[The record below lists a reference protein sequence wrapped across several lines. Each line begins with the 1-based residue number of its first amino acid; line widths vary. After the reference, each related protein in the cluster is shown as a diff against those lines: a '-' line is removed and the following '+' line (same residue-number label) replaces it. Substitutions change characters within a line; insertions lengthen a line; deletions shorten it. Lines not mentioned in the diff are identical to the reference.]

1 MNQIL
6 ASSRIYVTKEIRR
19 KQKFYKIT
27 FTLSVITLIILLTY
41 YVFAEKR
48 RDDQEAISQEILMEL
63 SQTQDST
70 IIPDATIMIN
80 LSSGESQEVNVEEL
94 EYEVEDDGSS
104 SSNPTGSSQ
113 STTPTPSSSSGN
125 SGTVKTKSGKN
136 YTSEAIFSYPR
147 LNINYPV
154 LDKTSTYLLSVSLN
168 KYWGP
173 KPNEVG
179 NYCIVG
185 HNYTSGKMFGKLKNA
200 QKGDEVKL
208 TDVKT
213 YTTVTYKIYDIYVIE
228 PTDVSCTTQ
237 LTNGKRELTLL
248 TCTNRGKQ
256 RLCVKCR
263 EV

>member
-80 LSSGESQEVNVEEL
+80 LSNGESQEVNAEEL

-104 SSNPTGSSQ
+104 SANPTGSSQ
-113 STTPTPSSSSGN
+113 QSSPAPHSSSS
-125 SGTVKTKSGKN
+125 S
-136 YTSEAIFSYPR
+136 PPHHMHQCHR
-147 LNINYPV
+147 
-154 LDKTSTYLLSVSLN
+154 
-168 KYWGP
+168 
-173 KPNEVG
+173 
-179 NYCIVG
+179 
-185 HNYTSGKMFGKLKNA
+185 
-200 QKGDEVKL
+200 
-208 TDVKT
+208 
-213 YTTVTYKIYDIYVIE
+213 
-228 PTDVSCTTQ
+228 
-237 LTNGKRELTLL
+237 R
-248 TCTNRGKQ
+248 
-256 RLCVKCR
+256 
-263 EV
+263 

>member
-6 ASSRIYVTKEIRR
+6 ASSRVYVTKEIRR

-48 RDDQEAISQEILMEL
+48 RDDQEAISQEILTQL

-70 IIPDATIMIN
+70 IIPDATLMIN
-80 LSSGESQEVNVEEL
+80 LSSGETQEVNVEEL

-104 SSNPTGSSQ
+104 SSNPTGNG
-113 STTPTPSSSSGN
+113 SSSSSRN

-173 KPNEVG
+173 APNEVG

-248 TCTNRGKQ
+248 TCTNHGKQ
-256 RLCVKCR
+256 RLCLKCR

>member
-6 ASSRIYVTKEIRR
+6 ASSKVYVTKEIRR

-48 RDDQEAISQEILMEL
+48 RDEQEAISQEILTQL

-70 IIPDATIMIN
+70 INPDATIMIN
-80 LSSGESQEVNVEEL
+80 LSSGESQEVSSEEL
-94 EYEVEDDGSS
+94 EYEVDDDGSS
-104 SSNPTGSSQ
+104 SSNPTGNSSHR
-113 STTPTPSSSSGN
+113 SSG
-125 SGTVKTKSGKN
+125 TIKTKSGKY
-136 YTSEAIFSYPR
+136 YTSEAIFSFPR

-154 LDKTSTYLLSVSLN
+154 LNKTSTYLLSVSLN

-173 KPNEVG
+173 EPNEVG

-213 YTTVTYKIYDIYVIE
+213 YNTVTYKIYDIYVIE
-228 PTDVSCTTQ
+228 PTDVSCTSQ
-237 LTNGKRELTLL
+237 LTNGKREMTLL
-248 TCTNRGKQ
+248 TCTNHGKQ
-256 RLCVKCR
+256 RLCLKCR

>member
-6 ASSRIYVTKEIRR
+6 ASSKVYVTKEIRR

-48 RDDQEAISQEILMEL
+48 RDDQEAISQEILTQL

-70 IIPDATIMIN
+70 INPDATIMIN
-80 LSSGESQEVNVEEL
+80 LSSGESQEVSSEEL
-94 EYEVEDDGSS
+94 EYEVDDDGSS
-104 SSNPTGSSQ
+104 SSNPTGNSSHR
-113 STTPTPSSSSGN
+113 SSG
-125 SGTVKTKSGKN
+125 TIKTKSGKY
-136 YTSEAIFSYPR
+136 YTSEAIFSFPR

-154 LDKTSTYLLSVSLN
+154 LNKTSTYLLSVSLN

-173 KPNEVG
+173 EPNEVG

-208 TDVKT
+208 TDV
-213 YTTVTYKIYDIYVIE
+213 
-228 PTDVSCTTQ
+228 SCTSQ

-248 TCTNRGKQ
+248 TCTNHGKQ
-256 RLCVKCR
+256 RLCLKCR

>member
-6 ASSRIYVTKEIRR
+6 ASSKVYVTKEIRR

-48 RDDQEAISQEILMEL
+48 RDEQEAISQEILTQL

-70 IIPDATIMIN
+70 INPDATIMIN
-80 LSSGESQEVNVEEL
+80 LSSGESQE
-94 EYEVEDDGSS
+94 
-104 SSNPTGSSQ
+104 
-113 STTPTPSSSSGN
+113 
-125 SGTVKTKSGKN
+125 
-136 YTSEAIFSYPR
+136 TSEAIFSFPR

-154 LDKTSTYLLSVSLN
+154 LNKTSTYLLSVSLN

-173 KPNEVG
+173 EPNEVG

-213 YTTVTYKIYDIYVIE
+213 YNTVTYKIYDIYVIE
-228 PTDVSCTTQ
+228 PTDVSCTSQ

-248 TCTNRGKQ
+248 TCTNHGKQ
-256 RLCVKCR
+256 RLCLKCR

>member
-6 ASSRIYVTKEIRR
+6 AASRVYVTKEIRR

-48 RDDQEAISQEILMEL
+48 RDDQEAISQEILTQL

-70 IIPDATIMIN
+70 IIPDATLMID
-80 LSSGESQEVNVEEL
+80 LSSGETQEVNAEEL

-104 SSNPTGSSQ
+104 SSNPTGNG
-113 STTPTPSSSSGN
+113 SSSTRH

-154 LDKTSTYLLSVSLN
+154 LDKTSTYLLTVSLN

-173 KPNEVG
+173 APNEVG

-208 TDVKT
+208 TDIKT

-228 PTDVSCTTQ
+228 PTDVSCTSQ

-248 TCTNRGKQ
+248 TCTNHGKQ